1 MDDRTHIEEAAF
13 RAYAVFIRG
22 AIGTRMFIRDKSGK
36 VVGEESFEQATE
48 RRWLNASQ
56 ATKDEFIAYALAMEP
71 VLARQE
77 HFA

>member
-22 AIGTRMFIRDKSGK
+22 AIGTRMFI
-36 VVGEESFEQATE
+36 
-48 RRWLNASQ
+48 WLNASQ
-56 ATKDEFIAYALAMEP
+56 ATKDEFIAYARAMEP